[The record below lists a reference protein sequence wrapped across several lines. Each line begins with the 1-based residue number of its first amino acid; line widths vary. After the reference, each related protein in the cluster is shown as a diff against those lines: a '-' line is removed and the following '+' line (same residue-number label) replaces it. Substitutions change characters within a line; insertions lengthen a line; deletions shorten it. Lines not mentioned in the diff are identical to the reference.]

1 MKIGTENVPLDIS
14 EIVIEELEGWAIE
27 DARRRVRYHFEE
39 LRAVLAEQEKTAMAH
54 VETET
59 RGRLCALRQQQ
70 KDLTTTR
77 SQVAGVCIQCESILD
92 SEDWKLLS
100 SSEKVKEVLATLE
113 QQQQHYAQ
121 LGPDFLSPESSIPII
136 FSRVRKNILCDRLY
150 GTNCTTRHF
159 SFFLGDD
166 MDFVYNSVTG

>member
-1 MKIGTENVPLDIS
+1 LIYIFYVI

-39 LRAVLAEQEKTAMAH
+39 LHIVLAEQEKTAMAY

-136 FSRVRKNILCDRLY
+136 FSRVNINKLY
-150 GTNCTTRHF
+150 KAYNSMASHNVLPF
-159 SFFLGDD
+159 IFFLIFILINLLFHLY
-166 MDFVYNSVTG
+166 FVL

>member
-1 MKIGTENVPLDIS
+1 M
-14 EIVIEELEGWAIE
+14 EGWAIE

-39 LRAVLAEQEKTAMAH
+39 LRAVLAEQEKTAMAYI
-54 VETET
+54 ETET

-77 SQVAGVCIQCESILD
+77 SHVAGVCIQCESILD

-136 FSRVRKNILCDRLY
+136 FSRVC
-150 GTNCTTRHF
+150 
-159 SFFLGDD
+159 
-166 MDFVYNSVTG
+166 

>member
-1 MKIGTENVPLDIS
+1 M
-14 EIVIEELEGWAIE
+14 EGWAIE

-39 LRAVLAEQEKTAMAH
+39 LRAVLAEQEKAAMTH

-92 SEDWKLLS
+92 SEDRKLLS
-100 SSEKVKEVLATLE
+100 SSGKVKQVLATLE

-136 FSRVRKNILCDRLY
+136 FSRVRSI
-150 GTNCTTRHF
+150 F
-159 SFFLGDD
+159 SYVIFHAIEKYEFFLLKRNLQDVKIL
-166 MDFVYNSVTG
+166 FEELLKK

>member
-1 MKIGTENVPLDIS
+1 MSKFSVFLNGSLIRISLFRLFLIRVLLFS

-39 LRAVLAEQEKTAMAH
+39 LRAVLAEQEKTAMSYI
-54 VETET
+54 ETET

-136 FSRVRKNILCDRLY
+136 FSRVGNFHCPK
-150 GTNCTTRHF
+150 
-159 SFFLGDD
+159 
-166 MDFVYNSVTG
+166 